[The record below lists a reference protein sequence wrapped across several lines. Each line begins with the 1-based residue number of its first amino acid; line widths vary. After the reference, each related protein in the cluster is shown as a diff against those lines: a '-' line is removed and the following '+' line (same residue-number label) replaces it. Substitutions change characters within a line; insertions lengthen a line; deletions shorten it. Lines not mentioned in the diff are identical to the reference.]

1 MRLAAAES
9 SVRLTEN
16 SFQLHGERTL
26 SLSATS
32 SRRDR
37 RENYRAQG
45 TGQRGRDSRAGS
57 GGESAWEYMGAG
69 SGHAHPAAPAAP
81 AAAEREGN
89 DGAEMVVSAARA
101 PAAADEDGRKKDGVP
116 FSAGGSASHS
126 AIETT
131 GGPGGGE
138 KRGRSK
144 PEPQHS
150 AGHTTGG
157 GGGGDSFLCDE
168 QKGEREREQQQP
180 PEKTIAVPHLTMPDE
195 DGCTALFQDID
206 VPAPTNNTHISAI
219 WSFDL
224 PLSIGWIY
232 LCITE
237 IAFVLDCAG
246 ESR

>member
-1 MRLAAAES
+1 
-9 SVRLTEN
+9 
-16 SFQLHGERTL
+16 
-26 SLSATS
+26 
-32 SRRDR
+32 
-37 RENYRAQG
+37 
-45 TGQRGRDSRAGS
+45 
-57 GGESAWEYMGAG
+57 
-69 SGHAHPAAPAAP
+69 
-81 AAAEREGN
+81 
-89 DGAEMVVSAARA
+89 MVVSAARA